1 MSWLLLIVPAL
12 AWGPEG
18 HHAIA
23 EAAEARLSP
32 EALEALRQLDALP
45 LADLSTLPDAWR
57 DEARHRWTA
66 PLHYLNVDPAADRI
80 DLARDCPDHRCAPSA
95 LAHHAHRLGPGGEPE
110 ARRTAVAWV
119 VHLVGDL
126 HQPLHVAYAHD
137 KGGNLHTV
145 RLDGREL
152 SLHRLWDGPL
162 AQQAVASGLP
172 TVAGGGTP
180 IGWAEESFQLART
193 RVYLPPGA
201 EVDAGAL
208 AASTALAGERLAL
221 AGARLAEVLDAG
233 LLGEPLP
240 FADPVPPGTSLRP
253 RLEVDLSWVRGGAAL
268 LLALGLLGAAVGRLR
283 QPERDRAAR
292 RLLEELLRH
301 PVLLAGSVASVV
313 ATSAVD
319 VAVPLAYAY
328 ALEVVVGDFGVR
340 TVGTL
345 VVGALGLVAVS
356 GLAWVGSAASLSRL
370 AAGVQHDL
378 RLRML
383 DRLQGARLTT
393 LRDLGTADVLARF
406 SADLHHLDTFLL
418 RELGKGL
425 RSVLQLLGL
434 FVLLVV
440 VEWRLT
446 LGVLLLLPLASRVPR
461 IYARQIAAAMAERRT
476 REDLAAELV
485 VEQLHTL
492 PTLRAY
498 GLEGRWRGR
507 YEARSAALAEQAR
520 NVGWLSVMT
529 PGLSNVTILFVTM
542 AVCVLAAAMAGMG
555 WVSLGGLAV
564 VCTALYQ
571 LAAAA
576 GRMGTAVPATTQVL
590 DAVARVDALLA
601 LPQQGEG
608 PSDDGASL
616 PLRRGLVLEDVG
628 VVYPGGRHALE
639 GVRCTLAAGTS
650 VAVVGPSGAG
660 KSTLLDLVMG
670 YLAPSEGRLV
680 WDDVPL
686 RSLSPAAVRAS
697 IGYVPQEA
705 ALFADTLRE
714 NIRLGRPG
722 ASDAEVEHAARRA
735 HVHHDIVARPLG
747 YDTRVGPGGERLS
760 GGEAQRIAIA
770 RALIRRPALLVLDEP
785 TSALDPSTAAAFRD
799 TLEAVRTE
807 TTTLLV
813 THDLTSVRTMDRI
826 LVLERGRLVGDGPH
840 EDLMARCPTYRRLVE
855 HQQGFRDAE
864 GGFRLTAEGLRQT
877 ASFAE
882 MPEAAL
888 DALAARGRQEDFA
901 SGSVVVQQGDPGDR
915 MYLIA
920 RGRLALSVADPGGR
934 EVFARTLEVGDCAG
948 EIALLQGGPRT
959 GTLTAVG
966 HTSLMSVHRADFEAV
981 MAEVPVAAQWFE
993 MQAAKR
999 LVEQRMQAS
1008 RRAP

>member
-1 MSWLLLIVPAL
+1 LSWLVLVVPAF

-18 HHAIA
+18 HAALA
-23 EAAEARLSP
+23 EVAEARLTP
-32 EALEALRQLDALP
+32 EASAVLRQLDALP
-45 LADLSTLPDAWR
+45 LANVSSLPDGWR
-57 DEARHRWTA
+57 DDPRSSWTG
-66 PLHYLNVDPAADRI
+66 PLHYLNVDPSADGI
-80 DLARDCPDHRCAPSA
+80 DLSRDCPDHHCVPSA
-95 LAHHAHRLGPGGEPE
+95 LAHYAHRLGPDVPASE
-110 ARRTAVAWV
+110 RREAVAWV
-119 VHLVGDL
+119 VHLVGDV

-137 KGGNLHTV
+137 KGGNRHPV
-145 RLDGREL
+145 RLDGREW
-152 SLHRLWDGPL
+152 SLHQLWDGP
-162 AQQAVASGLP
+162 VARRAIAAGLP
-172 TVAGGGTP
+172 PATGGGTP
-180 IGWAEESFQLART
+180 LDWADESFQLART
-193 RVYLPPGA
+193 RVYVPPEA
-201 EVDAGAL
+201 EVDGAALDAAAAVAGQRL
-208 AASTALAGERLAL
+208 AVAGERLAT
-221 AGARLAEVLDAG
+221 VLNAG
-233 LLGEPLP
+233 LVGEPLP
-240 FADPVPPGTSLRP
+240 FADPLPSGETLRP
-253 RLEVDLSWVRGGAAL
+253 IYEVDPAVVRGAVAFL
-268 LLALGLLGAAVGRLR
+268 VALGLFVIAVARLR
-283 QPERDRAAR
+283 RPERDAAAR
-292 RLLEELLRH
+292 RLLDELLRH
-301 PVLLAGSVASVV
+301 PWLVAASVLSVV
-313 ATSAVD
+313 AAAAVD

-328 ALEVVVGDFGVR
+328 ALEVVVSDFGPR

-345 VVGALGLVAVS
+345 VAGAAALVVVAAV
-356 GLAWVGSAASLSRL
+356 AWAGAAASLSRL
-370 AAGVQHDL
+370 AARVQHDL

-434 FVLLVV
+434 FALLVM

-446 LGVLLLLPLASRVPR
+446 VGVLLLLPLASLVPR
-461 IYARQIAAAMAERRT
+461 GIARQIAPAMAERRA
-476 REDLAAELV
+476 REDLAAALV

-507 YEARSAALAEQAR
+507 YEARSQSLADQAQQ
-520 NVGWLSVMT
+520 VGWLSVMT

-542 AVCVLAAAMAGMG
+542 AVCVLAAAMAGLG

-590 DAVARVDALLA
+590 DAVARVDALLE

-608 PSDDGASL
+608 AVDEVPAL
-616 PLRRGLVLEDVG
+616 PLRRGLVLDDVG
-628 VVYPGGRHALE
+628 VTYEGGRRALH
-639 GVRCTLAAGTS
+639 GVRCTLRAGTS
-650 VAVVGPSGAG
+650 MAVVGPSGAG

-670 YLAPSEGRLV
+670 YLAPSRGRLL

-697 IGYVPQEA
+697 IGYVPQDA
-705 ALFADTLRE
+705 ALFSDTLRE

-722 ASDAEVEHAARRA
+722 ASDAEVEDAARRA
-735 HVHHDIVARPLG
+735 HVHADICARPQG

-785 TSALDPSTAAAFRD
+785 TSALDASTAAAFRD
-799 TLEAVRTE
+799 TLEAIRTE

-813 THDLTSVRTMDRI
+813 THDLASVRGMDRI
-826 LVLERGRLVGDGPH
+826 LVLEGGRVVGDGQH
-840 EDLMARCPTYRRLVE
+840 DALMARCDTYRRLVE
-855 HQQGFRDAE
+855 HQQGFRD
-864 GGFRLTAEGLRQT
+864 GDVGFRLTAEGLRHSLSL
-877 ASFAE
+877 AAE
-882 MPEAAL
+882 LPDEAL
-888 DALAARGRQEDFA
+888 EALAARGRPEEYDA
-901 SGSVVVQQGDPGDR
+901 GAVVVRQGDPGDR
-915 MYLIA
+915 MFLIA
-920 RGRLALSVADPGGR
+920 RGRLALSVVDEEGR
-934 EVFARTLEVGDCAG
+934 EVFAKILEVGDCAG

-966 HTSLMSVHRADFEAV
+966 HTTLMTVRRADFEAV
-981 MAEVPVAAQWFE
+981 MAADPEAAQWFE
-993 MQAAKR
+993 FQAARR
-999 LVEQRMQAS
+999 LVEQQLSAGS
-1008 RRAP
+1008 LA